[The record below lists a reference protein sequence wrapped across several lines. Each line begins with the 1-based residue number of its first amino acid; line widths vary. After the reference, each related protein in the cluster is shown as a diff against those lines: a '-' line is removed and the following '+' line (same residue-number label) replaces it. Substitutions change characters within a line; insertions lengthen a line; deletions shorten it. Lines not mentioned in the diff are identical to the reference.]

1 MRIRKKSI
9 PENIVCSLFCP
20 LSVVYVVELW
30 TKGGGGGGGNP
41 KIDRQIADPSRI
53 GKAHIVSIS

>member
-1 MRIRKKSI
+1 MHPGKY
-9 PENIVCSLFCP
+9 SLQFV
-20 LSVVYVVELW
+20 LSLCVVYTVELW
-30 TKGGGGGGGNP
+30 TKGGVNP